1 MNRLPGEQDG
11 SIASSF
17 ILCQMIAGWIF
28 FSFKLGHTL
37 EDDGSCDIKDYHP
50 S

>member
-17 ILCQMIAGWIF
+17 ILCQMITGWIF
-28 FSFKLGHTL
+28 FFVQIRSYVRG
-37 EDDGSCDIKDYHP
+37 
-50 S
+50 